1 MKSKTLLTGRQV
13 LLTFSL
19 TQHSRDA
26 DLMKNIISYLDCGR
40 YSLRK
45 NQLAGDIEVT
55 KFSDLYKKIIP
66 FFFKYPI
73 KGEKSKDF
81 SDFCSAAE
89 LMKNKVHL
97 TKEGLD
103 TVQKIK
109 EGMNKSRSFSTLD
122 IE

>member
-26 DLMKNIISYLDCGR
+26 DLMKNIISYLECGR

-66 FFFKYPI
+66 FFSKYPI
-73 KGEKSKDF
+73 KGEKSEDF
-81 SDFCSAAE
+81 SDFCSA
-89 LMKNKVHL
+89 LSPRRGDQN
-97 TKEGLD
+97 
-103 TVQKIK
+103 
-109 EGMNKSRSFSTLD
+109 
-122 IE
+122 